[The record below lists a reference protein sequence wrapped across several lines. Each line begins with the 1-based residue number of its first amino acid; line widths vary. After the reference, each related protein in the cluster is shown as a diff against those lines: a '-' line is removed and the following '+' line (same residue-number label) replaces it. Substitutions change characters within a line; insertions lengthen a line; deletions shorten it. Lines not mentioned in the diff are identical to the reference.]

1 MTDFVYTRHAE
12 TRMQQRGIRAKDIS
26 LIIAMGTQVDDQTWI
41 MRKRD
46 VVREIEILK
55 RGIRVLERL
64 ANHKV
69 VMRDGQVVTAYPS
82 RPVDQKRT
90 LRRGRQKGMVK

>member
-1 MTDFVYTRHAE
+1 MTHIVYSRHAE

-26 LIIAMGTQVDDQTWI
+26 LIIALGTQVDNETWI

-46 VVREIEILK
+46 VAQGIEILK
-55 RGIRVLERL
+55 RAIKDLERL

-69 VMRDGQVVTAYPS
+69 VMRCGEVITAYPS
-82 RPVDQKRT
+82 RPADQKRT

>member
-46 VVREIEILK
+46 VVRGIEILK
-55 RGIRVLERL
+55 RGIGVLERL